1 MKTITV
7 NSAGFSP
14 AGTNAVSTT
23 ETRSPVLKQKE
34 NDGPKSIKIEE
45 SRIEALNKP
54 VKLTTKI
61 GAIATAQKK
70 RAKVA
75 EKTRVRGRL
84 RENLGVY
91 SKKNAN
97 YIAQLER
104 RLEIEKDTARQ
115 LKLRNRISARKSR
128 IKSMREQHYLA
139 TLMTKRAGHTQIL
152 LDVLQEHLADMP
164 DGEKLMADIAVQMA
178 VNT

>member
-1 MKTITV
+1 MQREA
-7 NSAGFSP
+7 S
-14 AGTNAVSTT
+14 
-23 ETRSPVLKQKE
+23 
-34 NDGPKSIKIEE
+34 
-45 SRIEALNKP
+45 IEADKKP
-54 VKLTTKI
+54 VKLKSKI
-61 GAIATAQKK
+61 GEVATAQKK

-104 RLEIEKDTARQ
+104 RLEIENDTDRQ

-128 IKSMREQHYLA
+128 IKSMREQHYLT

-152 LDVLQEHLADMP
+152 LNVLQEHLADMP
-164 DGEKLMADIAVQMA
+164 DGEKLLTDIAV
-178 VNT
+178 